1 MNKYI
6 RELVLWVLIA
16 LPYVYL
22 ASIWKE
28 LPEQVPTHFDLAGKA
43 NDWSGKHTLLYIP
56 GAMCLGTYLLMLVIP
71 VLDPKRKLR
80 QMEGKYQGLRFMLTL
95 FMSGLSVY
103 LLYISKQGGMENPQ
117 WLIAFIGLMLAMMG
131 NYFQALR
138 PNYFVGIRTPW
149 TLESEDVW
157 KKTHWLGGRLW
168 MAGGVLIIILSFIIR
183 NHMPLLIVAGSILF
197 ILVVVPVGF
206 SFIAFRKESSAQ

>member
-1 MNKYI
+1 MNKYV

-43 NDWSGKHTLLYIP
+43 NDWSGKTTLLFIP
-56 GAMCLGTYLLMLVIP
+56 GAMVLGTYLVMLIIP
-71 VLDPKRKLR
+71 ALDPKRKLR
-80 QMEGKYQGLRFMLTL
+80 QMEGKYQGLRFMLTV

-103 LLYISKQGGMENPQ
+103 LLYISKVGGMENPQ
-117 WLIAFIGLMLAMMG
+117 WLIGFIGLMLAMMG

-149 TLESEDVW
+149 TLESEEVW

-168 MAGGVLIIILSFIIR
+168 MAGGVLIIILSFLIR
-183 NHMPLLIVAGSILF
+183 SHMPLLIVAGSILF
-197 ILVVVPVGF
+197 ILIVVPVGF

>member
-22 ASIWKE
+22 ASIWAA
-28 LPEQVPTHFDLAGKA
+28 LPDQVPTHFDLAGKA
-43 NDWSGKHTLLYIP
+43 NDWSGKNTLLFIP
-56 GAMCLGTYLLMLVIP
+56 GAMGLGTYLLMLLIP
-71 VLDPKRKLR
+71 VLDPKKKLR
-80 QMEGKYQGLRFMLTL
+80 QMEGKYQGLRFMLTV
-95 FMSGLSVY
+95 FMSGLSIY
-103 LLYISKQGGMENPQ
+103 LLYISRAGRMEDPQ
-117 WLIAFIGLMLAMMG
+117 WFIAFIGLMLAMMG

-149 TLESEDVW
+149 TLESEEVW

-168 MAGGVLIIILSFIIR
+168 MAGGVLIIILSFLIR
-183 NHMPLLIVAGSILF
+183 GHMPLLIVAGSILF

-206 SFIAFRKESSAQ
+206 SFIAFRRQSAAQ

>member
-28 LPEQVPTHFDLAGKA
+28 LPDQVPTHFDLAGKA
-43 NDWSGKHTLLYIP
+43 NDWSGKNTLLFIP
-56 GAMCLGTYLLMLVIP
+56 GAMGLGTYLLMLIIP

-80 QMEGKYQGLRFMLTL
+80 QMEGKYQSLRFMLTL

-103 LLYISKQGGMENPQ
+103 LLYISKAGNMENPQ
-117 WLIAFIGLMLAMMG
+117 WFIAFIGLMLAMMG
-131 NYFQALR
+131 NYFQTLR

-149 TLESEDVW
+149 TLESDEVW

-168 MAGGVLIIILSFIIR
+168 MAGGVLIIILSFLISG
-183 NHMPLLIVAGSILF
+183 HMPLLIVAGSILF